1 MDGVTNLHTGSPLV
15 DNTDS
20 DLAQVHGIFKV
31 LRQTNNTSVCLLN
44 NSDTFVSF
52 MGAGKLSDIFNTS
65 ACLREAFKLWNFGA
79 SKPGEF
85 ILECGT
91 AP

>member
-1 MDGVTNLHTGSPLV
+1 
-15 DNTDS
+15 
-20 DLAQVHGIFKV
+20 
-31 LRQTNNTSVCLLN
+31 
-44 NSDTFVSF
+44 
-52 MGAGKLSDIFNTS
+52 
-65 ACLREAFKLWNFGA
+65 LREAFKLWNFGA